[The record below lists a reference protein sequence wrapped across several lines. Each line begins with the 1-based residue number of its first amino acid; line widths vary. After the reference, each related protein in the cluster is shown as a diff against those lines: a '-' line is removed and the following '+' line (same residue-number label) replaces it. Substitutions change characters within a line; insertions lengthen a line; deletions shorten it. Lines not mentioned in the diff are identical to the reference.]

1 VNLAEDLGGNLGEAA
16 AGEVARGLQAQLEGL
31 AEKQARGL
39 ELIGWK
45 VGLNVEAV
53 QQHFGLSRP
62 VLGHLTTASLI
73 ESGATHSLARGLRVG
88 VEPEVAIH
96 LGPGGTIAS
105 LGPAIEI
112 VDLDPAQT
120 ELEQILAGNVFHRG
134 VVLGDPVEG
143 VDPADLPTITATV
156 KRNSYVAERAR
167 FADTGADPAEVLALI
182 AERLAPLGE
191 GTREGQV
198 IIAGSLTAIVFVEPG
213 DQVEVDLGLLGA
225 LEVRFA

>member
-1 VNLAEDLGGNLGEAA
+1 LSEAA
-16 AGEVARGLQAQLEGL
+16 AAEVERGLRAQLESL
-31 AEKQARGL
+31 DEKRGRGA

-53 QQHFGLSRP
+53 QQHFGLERP
-62 VLGHLTTASLI
+62 VLGHLTTASLV
-73 ESGATHSLARGLRVG
+73 EPGATHSLARGLRVG

-96 LGPGGTIAS
+96 VGPGGAISS

-134 VVLGDPVEG
+134 VVLGDPVPE
-143 VDPADLPTITATV
+143 VDPTGLASMTATV
-156 KRNSYVAERAR
+156 KRNGYVAERAR
-167 FADTGADPAEVLALI
+167 FADAGMGPAEVVGLI
-182 AERLAPLGE
+182 AERLAIAGE
-191 GTREGQV
+191 ELREGHV

-213 DQVEVDLGLLGA
+213 DRIEVDLGPLGS
-225 LEVRFA
+225 LEVGLA